1 MFHFRHKSKV
11 ESKSYLSLNTVIM
24 PFLEQEQEEST
35 DLLTELH
42 ILGELLEKRE
52 QREKQRLDPKVR
64 TPDFIVIVF

>member
-1 MFHFRHKSKV
+1 
-11 ESKSYLSLNTVIM
+11 M

-52 QREKQRLDPKVR
+52 KQRLDPKVR